1 MARPKLTFLTDLVQA
16 ISGADKKDRAT
27 VAVDEKMT
35 RLALSRP
42 APERLIAAC
51 DVLMGRIG
59 DAARVAVA
67 EQALEAYAELN
78 ADEKAA
84 FFAHLRDGFNAE
96 PDAIRTA
103 FAAYDSDPT
112 AATLVP
118 LFNAVEPPRQS
129 LLRRLNTA
137 PNATLKLVHMRADLL
152 AAMRKDPSLAPLDA
166 DFEHLFASWFNR
178 GFLRIERV
186 DWSTPASVLEKIMG
200 YETVHPMK
208 GWEDLRRRLDPN
220 DRRFYAF
227 FHPATGNEPLIFV
240 EVALMRDI
248 PDEIAPILTAP
259 RKDLAENATT
269 AVFYS
274 INNTLQGLKGVSFGN
289 FLIKQV
295 AMDLSRSLQ
304 NVKTFVT
311 LSPVPG
317 FNHWLA
323 QQVGEGGS
331 SDHPDAVA
339 ISAVLSAS
347 NEAELAGQAGE
358 LTRLAA
364 EYLCLAKRADGHP
377 ADPVARFHLGNGARL
392 EQIHAGA
399 DLSEKGIAASSG
411 VMVNYLY
418 DLNAVEANHEAY
430 AQSREVIAARPVR
443 ALLRERAASGRKAHG
458 KQAHGEQANPG
469 QGKQRNQEHA

>member
-295 AMDLSRSLQ
+295 VAELAAELPAL
-304 NVKTFVT
+304 KTFVT
-311 LSPVPG
+311 LSPAPG
-317 FNHWLA
+317 FAAWLS
-323 QQVGEGGS
+323 GS
-331 SDHPDAVA
+331 DDPKA
-339 ISAVLSAS
+339 
-347 NEAELAGQAGE
+347 AELAAALDLGAW
-358 LTRLAA
+358 LTDKDEAARLKPQVEAMAA
-364 EYLCLAKRADGHP
+364 RYFTEARTRSGAP
-377 ADPVARFHLGNGARL
+377 RDPVARFHLGNGAAAWRVNWPGDRSD
-392 EQIHAGA
+392 GA
-399 DLSEKGIAASSG
+399 VSRAHGLMI
-411 VMVNYLY
+411 NYLY
-418 DLNAVEANHEAY
+418 EPARIEAQHEAFVRDGTI
-430 AQSREVIAARPVR
+430 ATGAPLDAALSR
-443 ALLRERAASGRKAHG
+443 
-458 KQAHGEQANPG
+458 
-469 QGKQRNQEHA
+469 

>member
-78 ADEKAA
+78 ADEKAV
-84 FFAHLRDGFNAE
+84 FFVHLRDGFNAE

-295 AMDLSRSLQ
+295 VAELAAELPAL
-304 NVKTFVT
+304 KTFVT
-311 LSPVPG
+311 LSPAPG
-317 FNHWLA
+317 FAAWLS
-323 QQVGEGGS
+323 GG
-331 SDHPDAVA
+331 DDPKA
-339 ISAVLSAS
+339 
-347 NEAELAGQAGE
+347 AELAAE
-358 LTRLAA
+358 LDLGAWLTDKDEAARLKPQVEAMAARYFTEARTRSGAP
-364 EYLCLAKRADGHP
+364 R
-377 ADPVARFHLGNGARL
+377 DPVARFHLGNGAAAWRVNWPGDRSD
-392 EQIHAGA
+392 GA
-399 DLSEKGIAASSG
+399 VSRAHGLMI
-411 VMVNYLY
+411 NYLY
-418 DLNAVEANHEAY
+418 EPARIEAQHEAFVRDGTI
-430 AQSREVIAARPVR
+430 ATGAPLDAALSR
-443 ALLRERAASGRKAHG
+443 
-458 KQAHGEQANPG
+458 
-469 QGKQRNQEHA
+469 